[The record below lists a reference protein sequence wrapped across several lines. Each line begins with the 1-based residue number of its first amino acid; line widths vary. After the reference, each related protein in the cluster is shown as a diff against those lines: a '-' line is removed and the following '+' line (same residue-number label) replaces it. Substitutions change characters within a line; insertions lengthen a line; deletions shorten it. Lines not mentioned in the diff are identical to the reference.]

1 MARKEGSSST
11 WRHKYRLT
19 LINDYTFKEVWKIKL
34 TKLDFLNLSGSF
46 IILLIVLVTILI
58 SFTNL
63 REFIP
68 GYPDGNQRRNIVLNA
83 LLLDSLQKELEMRDR
98 YFENMR
104 RIVSGEEP
112 VNFESE
118 QDTSK
123 NYKDLSF
130 TRSLEDSLLRHQ
142 IEQEE
147 QYNLTVIEGEAN
159 ENSIP
164 DLRFFTPLKGM
175 ITSKFNVLENHY
187 GTDIVGIPGAI
198 IHATLE
204 GTVILA
210 SWTLDT
216 GYVLQIQHKNNL
228 VSVYKHNAGLLKD
241 VGAHVEVGESIAI
254 LGDSGELYTSG
265 PHLHFE
271 LWLNGTPIDPEK
283 HVVF

>member
-34 TKLDFLNLSGSF
+34 TKLDFLSLSGSF

-83 LLLDSLQKELEMRDR
+83 MLLDSLQKELEMRDR

-112 VNFESE
+112 VESENE
-118 QDTSK
+118 QDTSI

-130 TRSLEDSLLRHQ
+130 EKSLEDSLLRHQ

-147 QYNLTVIEGEAN
+147 QYNLAVIEVEAN
-159 ENSIP
+159 ESSIP

-175 ITSKFNVLENHY
+175 ITSKFNVLDNHY

-198 IHATLE
+198 IHATLS

-216 GYVLQIQHKNNL
+216 GYVLQIQHENNL

-241 VGAHVEVGESIAI
+241 VGTHVEVGESIAI

>member
-11 WRHKYRLT
+11 WKHKYRLT
-19 LINDYTFKEVWKIKL
+19 LINDNTFKEVWKIKL
-34 TKLDFLNLSGSF
+34 TKLDFLSLSGSF

-112 VNFESE
+112 VDFEIE
-118 QDTSK
+118 QDTSM
-123 NYKDLSF
+123 NYKDLDF

-147 QYNLTVIEGEAN
+147 QYNLAVIEVETN

-164 DLRFFTPLKGM
+164 DFRFFTPLKGM

-187 GTDIVGIPGAI
+187 GTDVVGIPGAI
-198 IHATLE
+198 IHATLD

>member
-11 WRHKYRLT
+11 WKHKYRLT
-19 LINDYTFKEVWKIKL
+19 LINDYTFQEVWKIKL
-34 TKLDFLNLSGSF
+34 TKLDFLSLSGSF

-58 SFTNL
+58 SFTHL

-112 VNFESE
+112 VESANE
-118 QDTSK
+118 QDTSI

-130 TRSLEDSLLRHQ
+130 EKSLEDSLLRHQ

-147 QYNLTVIEGEAN
+147 QYNLAVIEVETN

-198 IHATLE
+198 IHATLD

-216 GYVLQIQHKNNL
+216 GYVLQIQHENNL

>member
-1 MARKEGSSST
+1 MARKKDSSST

-19 LINDYTFKEVWKIKL
+19 LINDNTFKEVWKIKL
-34 TKLDFLNLSGSF
+34 TKLDFLSLSGSF

-112 VNFESE
+112 VDFESE

>member
-19 LINDYTFKEVWKIKL
+19 LINDYTFKEVWKVKL
-34 TKLDFLNLSGSF
+34 TKLDFLSLSGSF

-112 VNFESE
+112 VDYESE
-118 QDTSK
+118 QDTSM

-147 QYNLTVIEGEAN
+147 QYNLAVIEVEAN
-159 ENSIP
+159 ENRIP

-187 GTDIVGIPGAI
+187 GTDVVGIPGAI
-198 IHATLE
+198 IHATLD

-228 VSVYKHNAGLLKD
+228 ISVYKHNAGLLKD

>member
-1 MARKEGSSST
+1 MARKQGSSGT

-19 LINDYTFKEVWKIKL
+19 LVNDNTFKEVWKVRL
-34 TKLDFLNLSGSF
+34 TKLDFLSLAGSF

-83 LLLDSLQKELEMRDR
+83 LLLDSLQRELDMRDR

-112 VNFESE
+112 LDFESK
-118 QDTSK
+118 QDTSI

-130 TRSLEDSLLRHQ
+130 TKSIEDSLLRHQ

-147 QYNLTVIEGEAN
+147 QYNLTVIEGETN
-159 ENSIP
+159 ETNFSDI
-164 DLRFFTPLKGM
+164 RYFTPLKGM

-198 IHATLE
+198 IHATLA

-216 GYVLQIQHKNNL
+216 GYVLQIQHENNL
-228 VSVYKHNAGLLKD
+228 VSVYKHNAGLLKE

-271 LWLNGTPIDPEK
+271 LWLNGKPIDPEK